1 MGRIIYTVLLLGQ
14 DNGERQLFRNAE
26 ATRMSLGQERI
37 HGMTHIG
44 LGVADIDASLRFY
57 RDALGLDV
65 YIDRI
70 ADHDY
75 LREVTQVNNTDA
87 RIAYC
92 RVPDSLV
99 AIELIEHRG
108 VDRLPVRSALSDPGN
123 VHVGVNVDDIDAVHA
138 RLLELGYSSVS
149 PLPVNITAGPFDGL
163 RTCFIRDPDGFLVE
177 LAQQPNP
184 KP

>member
-1 MGRIIYTVLLLGQ
+1 MSSGREQ
-14 DNGERQLFRNAE
+14 
-26 ATRMSLGQERI
+26 I

-44 LGVADIDASLRFY
+44 LGVADMEASLRFY
-57 RDALGLDV
+57 HDALGLEV

-75 LREVTQVNNTDA
+75 LRDVTQVNNTNA

-108 VDRLPVRSALSDPGN
+108 VDRRPVQSRLSDPGN
-123 VHVGVNVDDIDAVHA
+123 VHVGVNVDDIDKAHA
-138 RLLELGYSSVS
+138 RLLELGYTSVS
-149 PLPVNITAGPFDGL
+149 PNPVDITAGPFAGL

-177 LAQQPNP
+177 LAQQPMP
-184 KP
+184 TT